1 MESKHRV
8 HISVPVR
15 DWDLLGHE
23 AIRLRTT
30 RSSLL
35 MALAGPGLEKIRRR
49 DRVQRLLH
57 PGGAA

>member
-15 DWDLLGHE
+15 DWDLLSVE
-23 AIRLRTT
+23 AARRRTT
-30 RSSLL
+30 RSGLL
-35 MALAGPGLEKIRRR
+35 LALAGPGLEKIRRR
-49 DRVQRLLH
+49 ERVQRLLH